1 MNIAIY
7 KKIAASVAIVFSIFS
22 IIEGSHTLLGTTQ
35 PEYKVLKPLLIYNV
49 AMGFVGIFVG
59 ITLWL
64 NHRRALMLITIVAAM
79 HLTVLLIVVV
89 IYLSDGAV
97 AMHSVKAMIIRSMV
111 WLVIAGIAW
120 KTNKSEEFN
129 SKGI

>member
-1 MNIAIY
+1 MNIEIY
-7 KKIAASVAIVFSIFS
+7 KKIAASVAVVFSIFS
-22 IIEGSHTLLGTTQ
+22 IIEGTQ
-35 PEYKVLKPLLIYNV
+35 VLFGMTQTEYIVLKPLLIYNV
-49 AMGFVGIFVG
+49 AMGLVGVFVG

-64 NHRRALMLITIVAAM
+64 NNRRALMLTSIVAAM

-97 AMHSVKAMIIRSMV
+97 AMHSVKAMIIRSVV
-111 WLVIAGIAW
+111 WIVIAVIAW